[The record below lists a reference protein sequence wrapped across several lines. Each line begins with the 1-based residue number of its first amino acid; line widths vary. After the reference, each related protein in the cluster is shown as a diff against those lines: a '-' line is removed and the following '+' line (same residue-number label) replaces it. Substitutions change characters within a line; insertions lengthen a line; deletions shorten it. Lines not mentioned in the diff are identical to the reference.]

1 LTGCERLNFSTE
13 VVTRLINLRH
23 LEIHRCKAFED
34 MMPAGLGKLSSLQ
47 SLSNFHVVD
56 DKNKKAGKL
65 NELQNLNSL
74 RGNLEINTL
83 DQVKDA
89 MTESQLVNMKEKNLL
104 ESLDLNWENQ
114 DSIED
119 SFELLENLCP
129 HQNLKRLH
137 VWWYPGNKFSNW
149 ISSTNHLSH
158 ISLFGFNN
166 CKSLPPIENLP
177 NLKSLEIG
185 SMKVLECIY
194 FKVVPSTAPAA
205 FFESLERLKLS
216 GCENFT
222 GWKMMGEEVN
232 LDHPSQPQFRHLSQL
247 TINKCPNLTDL
258 PTFPNVQDLQ
268 LCESMVKPLKN
279 TLDIA
284 SSSSSPATPL
294 SMIVSLRI
302 EGKLPDISILPSH
315 WKQNLT
321 SLKHLEIGD
330 VEDLDIWFEDN
341 FPSLQKVVIYGCD
354 LKALPSKMCDLLSLQ
369 HIKMT
374 GCHSLESLPKEMVQ
388 LTNLVTL
395 EIWDCPL
402 LVERCQKETG
412 VDWPQISHIK
422 NRILRQNFRR

>member
-1 LTGCERLNFSTE
+1 
-13 VVTRLINLRH
+13 
-23 LEIHRCKAFED
+23 

-74 RGNLEINTL
+74 RGNLEINAL

-114 DSIED
+114 DNTKD
-119 SFELLENLCP
+119 SFQLLENLCP

-137 VWWYPGNKFSNW
+137 VWWYPGYKFSNW
-149 ISSTNHLSH
+149 ISSTNHLSQ

-166 CKSLPPIENLP
+166 CKSLPPLEHLP
-177 NLKSLEIG
+177 HLESLDIG
-185 SMKVLECIY
+185 SMKVLEYIY
-194 FKVVPSTAPAA
+194 FDVVSSTAVT
-205 FFESLERLKLS
+205 FFRSLKKLKFS
-216 GCENFT
+216 GCENFK
-222 GWKMMGEEVN
+222 GWKRIERDVT
-232 LDHPSQPQFRHLSQL
+232 LHHISLPQCRHLSQL

-330 VEDLDIWFEDN
+330 VDDLDIWFEDN

-354 LKALPSKMCDLLSLQ
+354 LKALPSRMCDLQSLE
-369 HIKMT
+369 HIKMM
-374 GCHSLESLPKEMVQ
+374 GCHNLESLPKKMGQ
-388 LTNLVTL
+388 LTKLVTL

-402 LVERCQKETG
+402 LVERCQKDTG
-412 VDWPQISHIK
+412 VDWPQISHIR
-422 NRILRQNFRR
+422 NRILRQ